1 MEEAG
6 AAAAA
11 APPPAAVNDDGA
23 VIDEAAADEGEKE
36 EEEEKV
42 QAAPAALEEERA
54 AATMNLDNAT
64 AAAAAAAPTSSAP
77 PSSTTAE
84 TTSLSAAQRLS
95 LVVLWDAE
103 AAQLAAAFSARPPL
117 TPWPRLEAAPLPPPR
132 RLASQGAPTPLE
144 LAPFLVDRGDPLSE
158 LSARVCA
165 ALGGET
171 SAATLSEA
179 GTEGGDA
186 STAAPA
192 AAAAAALLSVDVVK
206 SEILALAKR
215 SLVGCSSLAEAEV
228 AASRRL
234 AGGNS
239 LEDAAPGR
247 LWHWELREPRRAPAK
262 FRADRKSV
270 V

>member
-1 MEEAG
+1 M
-6 AAAAA
+6 
-11 APPPAAVNDDGA
+11 DGA
-23 VIDEAAADEGEKE
+23 SDYNTRDRLNQ

-144 LAPFLVDRGDPLSE
+144 LAPFLVDRGDPH
-158 LSARVCA
+158 RGDDVVDR
-165 ALGGET
+165 
-171 SAATLSEA
+171 AATGEDLGEDLPGPAGVEA
-179 GTEGGDA
+179 
-186 STAAPA
+186 
-192 AAAAAALLSVDVVK
+192 
-206 SEILALAKR
+206 
-215 SLVGCSSLAEAEV
+215 
-228 AASRRL
+228 
-234 AGGNS
+234 
-239 LEDAAPGR
+239 
-247 LWHWELREPRRAPAK
+247 PRPT
-262 FRADRKSV
+262 
-270 V
+270 